1 MATKERIVKGSRIL
15 MGLAGV
21 TLSLGAA
28 TAFADNVNVQILS
41 AVVKDQRISGA
52 TVIVQKNGA
61 KSATGTTDAQGAAA
75 VNTEFADIEDSLIIV
90 KKPGY
95 SNLVAKC
102 PCKGMTYALSP
113 VMTNLDGLR
122 IVLNW
127 GAEPRDLDSHIAF
140 PRNHIYWERK
150 VGTEANLDVDDVDSY
165 GPETITINKKHA
177 GESYVYAVH
186 DFTNQDRPGSDGL
199 SRSHAKV
206 LVYIGQSLVRSYYVP
221 NQPGNLW
228 TVFRITAEGEFQD
241 INTMRGTS
249 LSAAAVLGSVD
260 NYLNASTRVEAGSV
274 SATDMDSAK
283 ALNKAGEQAY
293 HAGDLDQAIDL
304 YRQAIDIDSN
314 YGQAYSNLGL
324 AHAKAGHTAEA
335 IWANR
340 KAIALASGPT
350 AAMVRAGSYYNIA
363 RIYEAAGQY
372 ADALQQ
378 YQAAKREK
386 ANPVYD
392 KAIDRVSNLMK

>member
-1 MATKERIVKGSRIL
+1 MKNKGML
-15 MGLAGV
+15 HGV
-21 TLSLGAA
+21 AALGLSLGVVA
-28 TAFADNVNVQILS
+28 AFAGEVNVQVLS
-41 AVVKDQRISGA
+41 AVVKDQRLPGA

-61 KSATGTTDAQGAAA
+61 RSVTATSDAQGMA
-75 VNTEFADIEDSLIIV
+75 VVGTEFADNADSLVII

-102 PCKGMTYALSP
+102 PCAGMTYALSP
-113 VMTNLDGLR
+113 VMTSLDGLR

-127 GAEPRDLDSHIAF
+127 GDKPADLDSHIVF
-140 PRNHIYWERK
+140 PGNHIYWEQK
-150 VGTEANLDVDDVDSY
+150 LGAEGNLDVDDVNGF
-165 GPETITINKKHA
+165 GPETITINRKHA

-186 DFTNQDRPGSDGL
+186 DYSNMLRPTANGL
-199 SRSHAKV
+199 ARSQAKV

-228 TVFRITAEGEFQD
+228 TVFRITAAGEFQD
-241 INTMRGTS
+241 INTMRGILLNPS
-249 LSAAAVLGSVD
+249 AVLDSVD
-260 NYLNASTRVEAGSV
+260 NYLSASTPVAAVQV
-274 SATDMDSAK
+274 SAANADNAR

-293 HAGDLDQAIDL
+293 HAGDLAQAIDL

-314 YGQAYSNLGL
+314 FGQAYGNLGL

-350 AAMVRAGSYYNIA
+350 AATVRAGAYYNIA

-378 YQAAKREK
+378 YQAARREK
-386 ANPVYD
+386 ASPVYD
-392 KAIDRVSNLMK
+392 KAIDRVGRLLK